1 MRVNK
6 THLEDYAEDSVIMKT
21 NRAIIAVTSKILNKK
36 SSLLRKY
43 DLSFQQYTILRTLS
57 LAEGKPAS
65 IKSLTEEMVDKMPN
79 TSRLV
84 TKLEKKGFL
93 IREVSPL
100 DRRQVEIIITKTG
113 KEIFKNASQEL
124 NKFIISTY
132 KSLNESKLTML
143 LETLLKLKETSAA

>member
-1 MRVNK
+1 
-6 THLEDYAEDSVIMKT
+6 
-21 NRAIIAVTSKILNKK
+21 
-36 SSLLRKY
+36 
-43 DLSFQQYTILRTLS
+43 
-57 LAEGKPAS
+57 
-65 IKSLTEEMVDKMPN
+65 MPN